1 MPQSYRDKLV
11 RYVCCH
17 RRCSVIEA
25 ERYLNQ
31 SCPDWVRSD
40 PPTWVKSDPPVATL
54 ITVEKEIDDE
64 CESEE
69 S

>member
-25 ERYLNQ
+25 EQYLNQ
-31 SCPDWVRSD
+31 SCPG
-40 PPTWVKSDPPVATL
+40 WVKSDPPVATL
-54 ITVEKEIDDE
+54 ITVEKEDDDE

>member
-25 ERYLNQ
+25 EQYLNQ
-31 SCPDWVRSD
+31 SCPDWV
-40 PPTWVKSDPPVATL
+40 KSGPPVATL
-54 ITVEKEIDDE
+54 ITVEKETDD
-64 CESEE
+64 ESEE

>member
-11 RYVCCH
+11 RYVCYH

-25 ERYLNQ
+25 EQYLNQ
-31 SCPDWVRSD
+31 SCPD
-40 PPTWVKSDPPVATL
+40 WVKSDPPVATL

-64 CESEE
+64 SEE

>member
-31 SCPDWVRSD
+31 SCPDWV
-40 PPTWVKSDPPVATL
+40 KSDHPVATL

-64 CESEE
+64 SEE

>member
-31 SCPDWVRSD
+31 SCLG
-40 PPTWVKSDPPVATL
+40 WVKSDPPVATL

-64 CESEE
+64 SEE

>member
-31 SCPDWVRSD
+31 SCPDWV
-40 PPTWVKSDPPVATL
+40 KSYPPVATK
-54 ITVEKEIDDE
+54 KEIDDDDDD
-64 CESEE
+64 ES
-69 S
+69 

>member
-31 SCPDWVRSD
+31 SCPG
-40 PPTWVKSDPPVATL
+40 WVKSDPPVATL

-69 S
+69 

>member
-17 RRCSVIEA
+17 RRCGVIEA

-31 SCPDWVRSD
+31 NYPN
-40 PPTWVKSDPPVATL
+40 WVKSDPPVATL

-64 CESEE
+64 SEE

>member
-25 ERYLNQ
+25 ERCLNQ
-31 SCPDWVRSD
+31 SCPAWVR
-40 PPTWVKSDPPVATL
+40 SDPPVATL

-64 CESEE
+64 SEE

>member
-31 SCPDWVRSD
+31 SCPDWV
-40 PPTWVKSDPPVATL
+40 KSDPPVATK
-54 ITVEKEIDDE
+54 KEIDDDD
-64 CESEE
+64 EE
-69 S
+69 ARTGILPHTM

>member
-31 SCPDWVRSD
+31 SCPG
-40 PPTWVKSDPPVATL
+40 WVKSDPPAATL

-64 CESEE
+64 DI
-69 S
+69 

>member
-31 SCPDWVRSD
+31 SCPS
-40 PPTWVKSDPPVATL
+40 WVKSDPPVATK
-54 ITVEKEIDDE
+54 KEIDDDN
-64 CESEE
+64 ESEE